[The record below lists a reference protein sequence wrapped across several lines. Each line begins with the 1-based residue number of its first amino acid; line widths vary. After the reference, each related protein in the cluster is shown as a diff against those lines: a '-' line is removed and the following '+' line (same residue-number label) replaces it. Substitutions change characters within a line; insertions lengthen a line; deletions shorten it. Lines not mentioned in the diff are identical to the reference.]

1 MNVKQLDEKLFQ
13 AAMHRVRKGHD
24 ARAYAEAA
32 NDFGR
37 SVSFFVVVGLIVWY
51 FASWRWALIP
61 IAMAIMAFMYRG
73 YMLLITNRMRIV
85 QEVGLEALEL
95 RR

>member
-37 SVSFFVVVGLIVWY
+37 SVSFFVVVCRATIRMTKRVNQDGKILAGRFSGL
-51 FASWRWALIP
+51 
-61 IAMAIMAFMYRG
+61 
-73 YMLLITNRMRIV
+73 
-85 QEVGLEALEL
+85 
-95 RR
+95 